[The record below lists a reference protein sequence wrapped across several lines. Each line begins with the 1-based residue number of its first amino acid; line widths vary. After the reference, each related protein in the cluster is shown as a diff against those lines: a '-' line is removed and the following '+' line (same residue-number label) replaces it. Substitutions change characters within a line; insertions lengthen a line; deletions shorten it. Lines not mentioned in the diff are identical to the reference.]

1 MSLQERI
8 EELGSGILEV
18 TESEVKLIG
27 FTCEE
32 RLRDFYE
39 KGCKCSSSN
48 GIYTIYKDEELD
60 FSKIRNNA
68 LFIKKLNGEEVER
81 YQFEPLFI
89 IKSDDNFRYPEIDTA
104 GKKKQKSKS
113 FTIRKCKYTNQYNY
127 IDMERSI
134 LFDSFDELNEYIRQ
148 NFNNDLR
155 KMFFIHHYVDNNL
168 FSYKDLDINN
178 KYFYS
183 KKELM
188 EFVFEKFRKVLTSKD
203 IIRNKTFPKDKINRV
218 SAIDFETANKD
229 KINRVLAIDFE
240 TANENQKSICS
251 LGVALGEDN
260 KIILN
265 EELLINPEEVFNPYN
280 IKIHNITEED
290 VKDKP
295 TFPEVWNRVK
305 GLIDKHTL
313 VIAHNTAFDMT
324 ALMKACKKYKINT
337 GSFKYLCTLRASRK
351 VFTNLESYSLDK
363 IADYLNIEFTHH
375 KAKDDALVCLEI
387 FNHMTKDLEELTVE
401 SIEEKLQT
409 DIKDIKNKKE
419 VSESN
424 NAVNLEKV
432 NRYKNIFKN
441 KVDIDSIKPQYENI
455 DINNPVCGCVFVFT
469 GNLKIFKS
477 RADAMQQVVNLGGKL
492 GKNVTKST
500 DYLVCGETDL
510 QATRGKEKS
519 LKRIKA
525 EDYINKGLS
534 IKIIN
539 EDELIELLNSRYE
552 EVSLNLENS
561 LDIEESKLI
570 KTIEPKEGTWAKF
583 LSEEDK
589 IHRLKNFKLLPP
601 KAATIDRVFF
611 YKGAYIDEAIICDI
625 VGYMY
630 CDNDI
635 LVIRIGDKLHC
646 IRGEYLKQMQDKNF
660 NKFQCE

>member
-8 EELGSGILEV
+8 EELGSGILEI

-32 RLRDFYE
+32 GLRDFYE
-39 KGCKCSSSN
+39 KDRKCFSSN
-48 GIYTIYKDEELD
+48 GIYTIYKDEKLD
-60 FSKIRNNA
+60 FSKIRDNA

-89 IKSDDNFRYPEIDTA
+89 IKSDDKFRYTEIDPS
-104 GKKKQKSKS
+104 GNKKQKSKS
-113 FTIRKCKYTNQYNY
+113 FTIRKCRYTNKYNY
-127 IDMERSI
+127 RDMEESI
-134 LFDSFDELNEYIRQ
+134 LFDSFDELNEYIRK
-148 NFNNDLR
+148 NFNNDLK

-188 EFVFEKFRKVLTSKD
+188 EFVFEKFGKILTSKD
-203 IIRNKTFPKDKINRV
+203 IVRNKTISKDR
-218 SAIDFETANKD
+218 
-229 KINRVLAIDFE
+229 INRVLAIDFE
-240 TANENQKSICS
+240 TANEDQKSICS
-251 LGVALGEDN
+251 LGIALAEDN
-260 KIILN
+260 EIVFNK
-265 EELLINPEEVFNPYN
+265 EFLINPEEEFNPYN
-280 IKIHNITEED
+280 IKIHNITEDD

-295 TFPEVWNRVK
+295 TFPEVWNSVK
-305 GLIDKHTL
+305 GLIDNHTL

-324 ALMKACKKYKINT
+324 ALRKACRHYKINT
-337 GSFKYLCTLRASRK
+337 GSIKYLCTLRASRK

-375 KAKDDALVCLEI
+375 KAKDDALVCLEL
-387 FNHMTKDLEELTVE
+387 FNYMIKDLKELTID

-409 DIKDIKNKKE
+409 DIKDIKNNKE
-419 VSESN
+419 VSESSN
-424 NAVNLEKV
+424 NFNLEEV
-432 NRYKNIFKN
+432 NRYKNIFKK

-455 DINNPVCGCVFVFT
+455 DTNNPVNGYVFVFT
-469 GNLKIFKS
+469 GDLKIFKS
-477 RADAMQQVVNLGGKL
+477 RKDAMQQVVNLGGKL

-519 LKRIKA
+519 SKLIKA
-525 EDYINKGLS
+525 EDYINKGSS

-570 KTIEPKEGTWAKF
+570 KTIEPKEGTWANF

-601 KAATIDRVFF
+601 KAAAIDREFF
-611 YKGAYIDEAIICDI
+611 YKGTYIDKAIICDI